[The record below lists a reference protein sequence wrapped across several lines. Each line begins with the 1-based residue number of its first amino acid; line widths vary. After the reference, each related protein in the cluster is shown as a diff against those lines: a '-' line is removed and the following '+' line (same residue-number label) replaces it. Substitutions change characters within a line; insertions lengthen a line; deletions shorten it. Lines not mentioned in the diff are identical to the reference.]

1 MTVVSSVDLG
11 QRRILVVEDEFLLSL
26 DIVDEIEDHNGIV
39 LGPVVTLGQGLIAF
53 RELKPD
59 ACILNI
65 RLGPEMVYEL
75 ADELVRS
82 GVPFIFAS
90 SESRASLPERFAR
103 TPLFTKPFRM
113 VEAAAGLMGTSAQ
126 LG

>member
-1 MTVVSSVDLG
+1 MTVMSPVDLG

-39 LGPVVTLGQGLIAF
+39 LGPVVTLGQGLVAF

-90 SESRASLPERFAR
+90 SERRDSLPDRFACV
-103 TPLFTKPFRM
+103 PLFAKPFRM